1 MRGRQMNELLRRR
14 KDGRTDNWRERWRV
28 EEPEDQGGT
37 GLTGG
42 ERQLLA
48 LCLGKGSWILQISGL
63 FYLLNSQFPKIS
75 ILLSVFYFS

>member
-14 KDGRTDNWRERWRV
+14 KDGQLEREMESRR
-28 EEPEDQGGT
+28 
-37 GLTGG
+37 TGG
-42 ERQLLA
+42 PRRNGTDRGRERQLLA
-48 LCLGKGSWILQISGL
+48 LCLGRGSWILQISGL